1 MIDGAYGVIVH
12 CPLGGV
18 GGGTDA
24 VDMAQ
29 LRHRPTTRPSTWV
42 ELLPGLALVGAAL
55 LVAYGL
61 AAAWGPVSP
70 LILAVVLG
78 AVLAN
83 TVGVP
88 VRCRP
93 GTAFAAKRL
102 LRVGVV
108 LLGFRLALGDV
119 LRLGGPGLLVVVAVV
134 TLTFFGTYWLGQRL
148 GLSRGMSLLTAT
160 GFSICGASAVAA
172 MRSVVDA
179 EEEEV
184 AFAVAL
190 VTLCGSLAIVVLPV
204 LGGALGMSP
213 EAFGQWVGASVHDV
227 AQVVATASTEGSAAL
242 AAAVVVK
249 LTRVVLLAPMVAGV
263 GLVARRRSEGTE
275 GARPPL
281 LPIFIVGFLAASV
294 ARTSG
299 TVPVWAL
306 SAIKEVETLV
316 LAAALFGLGAGVD
329 VVRLRKVGGRAL
341 ALGLLSWLLVALTSY
356 AGVMLVT

>member
-1 MIDGAYGVIVH
+1 
-12 CPLGGV
+12 
-18 GGGTDA
+18 
-24 VDMAQ
+24 MAQ
-29 LRHRPTTRPSTWV
+29 LRHHPTTRPSTWV
-42 ELLPGLALVGAAL
+42 GLLPGLALVGAAL

-61 AAAWGPVSP
+61 AALWGPVSP

-78 AVLAN
+78 AVLSN

-88 VRCRP
+88 ASCWP

-172 MRSVVDA
+172 MRSVVHA

-190 VTLCGSLAIVVLPV
+190 VTLCGSLAIVVMPLA
-204 LGGALGMSP
+204 GTTLGMSP

-227 AQVVATASTEGSAAL
+227 AQVVATASTGGSAAL

-263 GLVARRRSEGTE
+263 GLVARRSAARTDGV
-275 GARPPL
+275 RPPL
-281 LPIFIVGFLAASV
+281 LPLFVVGFIAASV
-294 ARTSG
+294 VRTTG
-299 TVPVWAL
+299 IVPAEVL
-306 SAIKEVETLV
+306 SAIKEVETIV
-316 LAAALFGLGAGVD
+316 LAAALFGLGAGVN

-341 ALGLLSWLLVALTSY
+341 VLGLLSWLVVALTSY